1 MAQLDDVAAM
11 QRAITLGERAR
22 LTAPPN
28 PWVGCVLVRDGEV
41 VGEGFHLTPGEPHA
55 EVNALAQA
63 GDRARGATAYVP
75 LEPCSHHGRTPPC
88 TGALIAAGVTR
99 VVAALI
105 DPDERVGGNGVR
117 ELREHGVEVTIGVGN
132 EDARESLAPYLF
144 HRMTDRAWCV
154 LKSAMSVDGRIAAAD
169 GTSRWIT
176 GDLARADAH
185 RLRAESQAVL
195 VGSGT
200 ALADRPALTVR
211 HFDPPLGKQPLRV
224 LLDARGRV
232 PANGPLFDTT
242 AAPTLVITTA
252 AADQTVR
259 ASWTDAGAEVVEVAE
274 GAEERGVDLEAAL
287 EILGE
292 REVLQVLV
300 EGGAALNGALL
311 RAGLANR
318 FIVYVGS
325 KILGAQAHPLIGGPG
340 PANMDASL
348 PLRLLSATQLGD
360 DVRLE
365 YEYGKVVS

>member
-1 MAQLDDVAAM
+1 MSDIAAM
-11 QRAITLGERAR
+11 QRAIALGAQGR

-28 PWVGCVLVRDGEV
+28 PWVGCVLIRDGGI
-41 VGEGFHLTPGEPHA
+41 VGEGFHRAVGEPHA
-55 EVNALAQA
+55 EANALAQA

-75 LEPCSHHGRTPPC
+75 LEPCSHYGHTPPC
-88 TGALIAAGVTR
+88 TEALLDAGVTR
-99 VVAALI
+99 VITALI
-105 DPDERVGGNGVR
+105 DPDERVAGNGVR
-117 ELREHGVEVTIGVGN
+117 ALRERGVEVTIGVGS
-132 EDARESLAPYLF
+132 EEARESLAPYLF
-144 HRMTDRAWCV
+144 HRMADRSWCL
-154 LKSAMSVDGRIAAAD
+154 LKSAMSIDGRIAAAD

-176 GDLARADAH
+176 GEPARADSH

-211 HFDPPLGKQPLRV
+211 HLDPPLGKQPMRV

-232 PANGPLFDTT
+232 PANGPLFDTSL
-242 AAPTLVITTA
+242 APTLVITTA
-252 AADQTVR
+252 AADSAVR
-259 ASWTDAGAEVVEVAE
+259 TSWIDAGAEVVEVGE
-274 GAEERGVDLEAAL
+274 GSEDRGVDLEAAL
-287 EILGE
+287 EILGA
-292 REVLQVLV
+292 RKVLQVLV

-318 FIVYVGS
+318 FIIYVGS

-340 PANMDASL
+340 PASMDASL

-365 YEYGKVVS
+365 YEYGKVLS